1 MQNMTNPFMGMYQ
14 TQIEASRRF
23 LDTIFSTTEKLDQ
36 VVRGAAQRAV
46 NEQLNF
52 AEAVT
57 QAKDAASIGTTWQSG
72 MASRN
77 SDQAVNYQRELIRI
91 IVEMQSELGK
101 GAQDYVEQLRN
112 QASSGFKPQVE
123 ASAAQAAAANVMP
136 NPMTSLFSAWQDAF
150 KQAGS
155 LAQRNLSAA
164 TSTFTDAVGTAA
176 QQTSRYVDATAGN
189 ARNFAASAENS
200 VDSAT
205 ESDVVAASSNNAS
218 SESGTE
224 RKSTVAAP
232 GGKKK

>member
-57 QAKDAASIGTTWQSG
+57 QAKDATSIGTTWQSG

-112 QASSGFKPQVE
+112 QAASGFKPQVD
-123 ASAAQAAAANVMP
+123 ASAAQAATNVVP

-155 LAQRNLSAA
+155 LAQRNLSAT
-164 TSTFTDAVGTAA
+164 TSTFTDALGTAA

-189 ARNFAASAENS
+189 ARNLAASAENS
-200 VDSAT
+200 VDSAA
-205 ESDVVAASSNNAS
+205 ESDVVAGFSNNAS
-218 SESGTE
+218 SEPGAE
-224 RKSTVAAP
+224 RKSTVTTP

>member
-112 QASSGFKPQVE
+112 QASSGFKPQVD
-123 ASAAQAAAANVMP
+123 ASAAQATTNVMP

-150 KQAGS
+150 NQAGS

-164 TSTFTDAVGTAA
+164 TSTFTDAVGTTA

-218 SESGTE
+218 SEPGAE